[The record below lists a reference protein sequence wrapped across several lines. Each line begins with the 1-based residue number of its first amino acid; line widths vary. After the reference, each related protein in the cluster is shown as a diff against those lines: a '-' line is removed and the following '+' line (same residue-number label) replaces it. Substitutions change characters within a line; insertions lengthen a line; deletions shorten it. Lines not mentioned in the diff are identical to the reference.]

1 MGRRLVG
8 AFLLAASLAAGTVA
22 HRHPIFAEDSE
33 PSRPAAQVVSHHR
46 GLSPSPHV
54 HAILRIVTGDACWA
68 CHWHRLFTLAAGAA
82 LPGPVP
88 PRHALGLL
96 PPRSAANA
104 ARFTRLSRGPPALL

>member
-1 MGRRLVG
+1 MQHRLVAG
-8 AFLLAASLAAGTVA
+8 LLLAASLVAGTTA

-33 PSRPAAQVVSHHR
+33 SSRPAAQVVSHHR

-54 HAILRIVTGDACWA
+54 HAILRIVAGDACWA

-82 LPGPVP
+82 SPGPVP
-88 PRHALGLL
+88 PRHTLALL

-104 ARFTRLSRGPPALL
+104 ARFTRLSRGPPSLL